1 MPVYVLLGY
10 RRNWVIQMDAKFDTS
25 GVEQIDHDSIR
36 QLGDCR
42 CPATWP
48 DVGGVTIISQ

>member
-1 MPVYVLLGY
+1 MSVYVDLGY

-25 GVEQIDHDSIR
+25 GVEQIDHASIR